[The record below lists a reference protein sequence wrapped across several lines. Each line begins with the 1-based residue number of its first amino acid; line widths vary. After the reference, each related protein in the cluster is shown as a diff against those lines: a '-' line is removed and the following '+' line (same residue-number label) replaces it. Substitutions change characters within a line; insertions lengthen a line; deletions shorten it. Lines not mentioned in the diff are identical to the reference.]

1 MEWPS
6 LSQHELRQSMSSKQD
21 QSGMMRITT
30 GRQVSGLSAWRALAV
45 LLALSVVAWG
55 VAYKASLYS
64 SQSVAQHAIPPTRLL
79 AQRACL
85 ERSGVLAGR
94 VRRPA
99 PRVSGGVAVSV
110 VVSGSSFMGFPAG
123 LVADSGRI
131 SSVCA
136 GVYRPR
142 LSRPPP
148 PALA

>member
-30 GRQVSGLSAWRALAV
+30 GRKVSGLSAWRALAV

-64 SQSVAQHAIPPTRLL
+64 SRSVAQHAIPPTRLL
-79 AQRACL
+79 AHRACL
-85 ERSGVLAGR
+85 ERSGVLAGQ
-94 VRRPA
+94 VIRPA
-99 PRVSGGVAVSV
+99 PRVSSGVAESV
-110 VVSGSSFMGFPAG
+110 VDPGDLAMRFPAG
-123 LVADSGRI
+123 LVAGSGRI
-131 SSVCA
+131 FDVRVGA
-136 GVYRPR
+136 YRLRLPR
-142 LSRPPP
+142 PP